1 LALNWGEHFSA
12 SAGPSAASELAV
24 ENERGGKTL
33 AFTLVKCVSIIAI
46 ELLNLDVVVRR

>member
-1 LALNWGEHFSA
+1 MRRRRLCSLALNWGAHFAA

-33 AFTLVKCVSIIAI
+33 AFTLVIA
-46 ELLNLDVVVRR
+46 